1 MTRFFISYTRHAD
14 VDAQLAD
21 SLADGLRA
29 AGHHVFIDMAMTI
42 GADWRDDIVQAL
54 EACDFVLLLLSETSV
69 TRKMVIEEIRR
80 ATELKQERGQPDIFP
95 VRVCFD
101 GDPGYQLS
109 GYVQHLQAR
118 RWTGPDDTPALLK
131 EILSAVDASPQK
143 APGSPSRPAAS
154 LGTHNLPFLSIGS
167 LFKGR
172 EETLTELQASL
183 SDGKSHAAAVVA
195 SRAIHGLGGVGK
207 SRLAVEF
214 AWRRLAEYSAV
225 LFVPASSPEQQ
236 QQQLAGLCGLLKLP
250 EADLADEAAQK
261 EAVLYHLAGERKNWL
276 LILDNVDEE
285 PAAAAVEGLLP
296 RLAGRGH
303 VLITSR
309 QRNWGAGIEP
319 VPVDTLSIEASV
331 DFLLERTNGQRTT
344 QPDDADRAKE
354 LAEVLGGL
362 ALALEQAAAFIRRH
376 GLTFEKYLQRWQDQD
391 ARTRKWHNERE
402 SHYPTP
408 LATTWEATLQE
419 LSPIA
424 RNLLNV
430 FCWLAPEPIP
440 PSLLDPERLQ
450 AALQFESSEEST
462 AEPEGPSTAD
472 IEEGLAQL
480 ADYSMLRREQPDG
493 ALNASLLMH
502 RLVQDITRFHL
513 THDSHSEWLRR
524 TLQLAESACPD
535 APDDV
540 RTWPEWDPL
549 RPHIA
554 DLVQHADKAAI
565 PHPTSHLM
573 NELGMLLTTR
583 ADYAQAEP
591 LYRRALAIDEQSLGK
606 DHSNVAI
613 RLNNLAQLLHDTN
626 RLAEAEP
633 LMRRVLEILE
643 NPDGDPL
650 PDLAG
655 ALHNLARLLFATKRL
670 DEAEPL
676 MRQTLTM
683 DEQYFGKD
691 HTNVARGLSNLSQLL
706 KETNRL
712 SEAERLI
719 RRALVIDEQSFGEDH
734 PKVAIRLNNLAW
746 MLRDTNRLDEAEPLM
761 HRALAILQISLGD
774 KHPTTQKVASNYE
787 SLRAACRAEGI
798 SLDS

>member
-331 DFLLERTNGQRTT
+331 DFLLERTNGQRTK

-450 AALQFESSEEST
+450 AALQTEESAT
-462 AEPEGPSTAD
+462 GSEGPSTAD

-480 ADYSMLRREQPDG
+480 TDYSMLRREQVDG
-493 ALNASLLMH
+493 AQKTSLLMH

-513 THDSHSEWLRR
+513 MEETQSEWLRR
-524 TLQLAESACPD
+524 TLKLADSADPGN
-535 APDDV
+535 PTDV

-565 PHPTSHLM
+565 LKPTADLM
-573 NELGMLLTTR
+573 GNLGLLLRTR
-583 ADYAQAEP
+583 AEFSQAEP
-591 LYRRALAIDEQSLGK
+591 LYFRALEIEQQLLGK
-606 DHSNVAI
+606 DHPQVAS
-613 RLNNLAQLLHDTN
+613 RLNNLAQLLKATN

-633 LMRRVLEILE
+633 IMRRVLAITEE
-643 NPDGDPL
+643 SYGKHHPHV
-650 PDLAG
+650 AV
-655 ALHNLARLLFATKRL
+655 ALNNLATLLHATNRVA
-670 DEAEPL
+670 EAEPL
-676 MRQTLTM
+676 LARV
-683 DEQYFGKD
+683 
-691 HTNVARGLSNLSQLL
+691 VAIYEKSL
-706 KETNRL
+706 
-712 SEAERLI
+712 
-719 RRALVIDEQSFGEDH
+719 GEDH
-734 PKVAIRLNNLAW
+734 PNLATALNNLA
-746 MLRDTNRLDEAEPLM
+746 LLLQATNWLAEAEPLFR
-761 HRALAILQISLGD
+761 RALAIDEHSYGAAHPTVARDLNNQAQLLLATNRLAQAEPMLRRSLVIFQTSLGGE
-774 KHPTTQKVASNYE
+774 HPNTQQAARNYE
-787 SLRAACRAEGI
+787 FLRAACQAEGI
-798 SLDS
+798 SLES